1 MLLKYNMA
9 KDINNFSTKKYTSRS
24 LKCGTYFPSNTSIV
38 NCITGSASIEINS
51 HKFEVKEGM
60 NFLLNSTSL
69 VKITS
74 ISSNAIC
81 RILQI
86 SSKFIGDYCP
96 FITNQ
101 IFDTVGLSTP
111 DSYTKEETLFGTL
124 MFEQLEIVRTSKDYS
139 LKNIVVANL
148 FTNYIINIYESLRK
162 RVELTNS
169 IQVSISNRADSL
181 LAKFW
186 QLCKNHHKTEHK
198 VEYYAQKLNISSRY
212 LHRLSKEQF
221 GITPKQVI
229 DYCLINSAKRLL
241 ITTDKTNQ
249 EISIE
254 LNFPDSATFGQFFK
268 RNNGVSP
275 LQFRRKA

>member
-1 MLLKYNMA
+1 MA
-9 KDINNFSTKKYTSRS
+9 RGFNNFIIKKYSSRS

-38 NCITGSASIEINS
+38 NCVTGSATIEINS
-51 HKFEVKEGM
+51 HKFEIVAGM
-60 NFLLNSTSL
+60 NFLLNSTSI

-74 ISSNAIC
+74 ISRNASC
-81 RILQI
+81 TILQI

-96 FITNQ
+96 FITNH

-111 DSYTKEETLFGTL
+111 ESYTKEDIHFGTL
-124 MFEQLEIVRTSKDYS
+124 MFKQLEMVRTSRDYS

-148 FTNYIINIYESLRK
+148 FSNYIINVYESLRK
-162 RVELTNS
+162 RAELSDS
-169 IQVSISNRADSL
+169 IPLSVSNRADSL

-186 QLCKNHHKTEHK
+186 QLCKEHHKTEHK
-198 VEYYAQKLNISSRY
+198 VEYYAHKLNISSRY